1 MPGQES
7 PQTLAKFVFSIGLND
22 IKKQVYKKDFSI
34 ILIEIAQRRA
44 LHREP

>member
-1 MPGQES
+1 MVLM
-7 PQTLAKFVFSIGLND
+7 TLNV
-22 IKKQVYKKDFSI
+22 QVYKKDLSI